1 MGRAVLVQVWR
12 RERRVLR
19 PLASLARRFRSLPR
33 QRTAG
38 RMTEVKKTSKAAQ
51 GGCSHQERPD
61 GCISADARES
71 ATEARCHNGSCR
83 RTFDGGGRH
92 LIAASNFGG
101 QRHHPRFGRCPRA
114 QDHRGGRAVTDRD
127 RGDVQTE
134 RLDTVPAGA
143 SQGCP
148 RRCPQSVH
156 VHCHTRTVCQS
167 KTSKPELS
175 AGAARLASTRACAC
189 VSALSLARNAS
200 RSLLSRNS

>member
-1 MGRAVLVQVWR
+1 M
-12 RERRVLR
+12 
-19 PLASLARRFRSLPR
+19 
-33 QRTAG
+33 
-38 RMTEVKKTSKAAQ
+38 
-51 GGCSHQERPD
+51 
-61 GCISADARES
+61 
-71 ATEARCHNGSCR
+71 
-83 RTFDGGGRH
+83 
-92 LIAASNFGG
+92 IAASNFGG

-134 RLDTVPAGA
+134 RLDTVPASLPARGA
-143 SQGCP
+143 RAG
-148 RRCPQSVH
+148 VH
-156 VHCHTRTVCQS
+156 NQCTCTAIHVCQS